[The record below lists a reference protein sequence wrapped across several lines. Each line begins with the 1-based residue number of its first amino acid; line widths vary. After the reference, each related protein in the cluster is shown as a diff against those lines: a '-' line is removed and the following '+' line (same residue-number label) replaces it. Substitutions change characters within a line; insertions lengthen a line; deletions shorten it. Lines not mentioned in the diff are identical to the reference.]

1 MCVSRF
7 LINKRVGRN
16 SCKSWCQ
23 LHVCIFG
30 LLLLSLLEWSKTLW
44 RSAGSFFP
52 ACFGGWSLSTCF
64 PGQAFPF
71 PLIWLQETFLICLIS
86 FFYSLESPSLRFPNV
101 SKNGLWQCA
110 RPLSFVTVHAA
121 AAVRSPVCTLT
132 MLGRTIT
139 LIMCVGLIDCVG
151 FWAFIFW

>member
-30 LLLLSLLEWSKTLW
+30 LLLLRLLEWKFVKICWIFFSSLFYWMKPVNMF
-44 RSAGSFFP
+44 SGAGSSF
-52 ACFGGWSLSTCF
+52 SLNLAS
-64 PGQAFPF
+64 GN
-71 PLIWLQETFLICLIS
+71 FLNL
-86 FFYSLESPSLRFPNV
+86 FDLLFYSLESPSLRFPNV

-110 RPLSFVTVHAA
+110 RPLSFVPVHAA